1 MVNGS
6 VIFQNTAQGVLLVLL
21 LMMLLLSGACQAA
34 EFPSPPAECSRD
46 RLGFIYI
53 YIMCIYIYV
62 CIYIYT

>member
-6 VIFQNTAQGVLLVLL
+6 AIFQNTAQGVLLVLL

-34 EFPSPPAECSRD
+34 EFPSPPGECSRD